1 MRTVFD
7 IVLGIL
13 FTVAKACLHALAT
26 TAGVLAFCTVL
37 ALAGAYGW
45 RRRGRR
51 TALAP
56 ASYPVDE
63 SKVVSIED

>member
-26 TAGVLAFCTVL
+26 TAGVLAFCGIL
-37 ALAGAYGW
+37 AAAAVYAW
-45 RRRGRR
+45 RRSGRR
-51 TALAP
+51 ATLVP
-56 ASYPVDE
+56 ASNPVDE
-63 SKVVSIED
+63 TKVISIED